1 MPTAYPKNL
10 ESDPTQIPARMPS
23 LWPTSLSGDEC
34 RVNTPQVDCVTA
46 AATYVKHTNPSMP
59 ISDFHHC
66 CETAHSNTHSTSKM
80 LTPNHQPHAL
90 CTPHFPSRNLTT
102 NHDNLPTNPPSSQN
116 PHQYHQATH
125 HYVHKNLL
133 LGFNARKR
141 FYTITSALAGIHH
154 PR

>member
-1 MPTAYPKNL
+1 
-10 ESDPTQIPARMPS
+10 
-23 LWPTSLSGDEC
+23 
-34 RVNTPQVDCVTA
+34 
-46 AATYVKHTNPSMP
+46 
-59 ISDFHHC
+59 
-66 CETAHSNTHSTSKM
+66 M

-141 FYTITSALAGIHH
+141 FYTITSALAGLLPPMAASSQAPSTLLIFTSYDNTDKKQVYTTHADLESQTTSSSRWPGYSSWKKKGTWAMLGVVAVIVVGAVTLFW
-154 PR
+154 PRVR